1 MLRHTQAVP
10 PHFFFVAAEITEEGE
25 NKGEERREREMGER
39 QRVGG
44 NKRRGN
50 EMK

>member
-25 NKGEERREREMGER
+25 NKGGEERKRDGRKAEGRR
-39 QRVGG
+39 QQE
-44 NKRRGN
+44 KR
-50 EMK
+50 K